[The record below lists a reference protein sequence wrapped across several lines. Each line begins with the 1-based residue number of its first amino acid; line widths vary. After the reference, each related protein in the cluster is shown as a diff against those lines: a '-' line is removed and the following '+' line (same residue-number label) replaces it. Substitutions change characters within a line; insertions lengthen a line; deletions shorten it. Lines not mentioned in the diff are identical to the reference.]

1 MSLRGKSSGG
11 ELNGI
16 LDGGSHLTGEL
27 HFEQTFRIDG
37 RVTGKIVSNGDLI
50 VGERGEIDG
59 EISVG
64 RAYISGTV
72 RGRIAAARR
81 LEIAAGGRVRAD
93 VTTPVLVIAEGA
105 RFDGGCAMERPAE
118 ATAPA
123 AAPAAGPSSATS
135 PGPSDTARVVG
146 RIASVKER

>member
-1 MSLRGKSSGG
+1 MSLRGKTSGG

-64 RAYISGTV
+64 RAYVSGTV
-72 RGRIAAARR
+72 RGRIVAARR

-93 VTTPVLVIAEGA
+93 VATPVLVIAEGA

-118 ATAPA
+118 PATQLPATAPA
-123 AAPAAGPSSATS
+123 AAP
-135 PGPSDTARVVG
+135 GPSDAARVVG